1 MSALIYVVIIAVI
14 AGIAYW
20 VIDAIPVQQPI
31 NRWAKILIVIIA
43 AILFIG
49 VLMNLGGISLPR

>member
-1 MSALIYVVIIAVI
+1 MIFVVIIAVI
-14 AGIAYW
+14 AGLAYW
-20 VIDAIPVQQPI
+20 VLDAIPVQQPI

-49 VLMNLGGISLPR
+49 VLLQLAGVSLPQLR